1 MKRAIY
7 PGSFDPITLGHLDL
21 IERSCAIFDEVIV
34 GVLHNR
40 AKKPLFTAAE
50 RMEMIREVTKNFPTV
65 KVVAFDGLLVD
76 FVKKCEARVVIRG
89 LRAITDLE
97 YEMQLAQTNRVLSSE
112 IDTIFLT
119 TNLAYAYLSSTT
131 VKEVA
136 RLGGNIQ
143 AFVPEIVEKRLK
155 DVYQV

>member
-21 IERSCAIFDEVIV
+21 IQRSCEIFDEVVV
-34 GVLHNR
+34 GVLYNR
-40 AKKPLFTAAE
+40 SKQPLFTVQE
-50 RMEMIREVTKNFPTV
+50 RIEMIQEVTKKFS
-65 KVVAFDGLLVD
+65 KVEVLSFEGLLVD
-76 FVKKCEARVVIRG
+76 FVKKSEARVVVRG

-97 YEMQLAQTNRVLSSE
+97 YEMQMAQTNRILSSE

-136 RLGGNIQ
+136 RFGGDIR

-155 DVYQV
+155 DVYKV